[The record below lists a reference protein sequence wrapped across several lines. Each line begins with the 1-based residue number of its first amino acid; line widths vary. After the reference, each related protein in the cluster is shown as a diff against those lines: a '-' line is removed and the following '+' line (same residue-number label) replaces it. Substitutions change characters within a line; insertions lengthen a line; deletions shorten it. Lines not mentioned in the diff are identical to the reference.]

1 MQRIIRQARQFIGVL
16 LLATLCSETLA
27 QIGPNPGEIPPGT
40 LAPAESVSRSP
51 AATSSATTSS
61 AALPSESESVRPA
74 IDELL
79 LSAADS
85 FSQDQASSLDNS
97 PSPSPS
103 PSSSPSLARD
113 LNAASE
119 SLPIGLPAKR
129 SVLIGAEDSGNESLF
144 ETGGYLQ
151 TIVALLGVILLIL
164 GLGQVYKRLARTQ
177 GGLVGQLGAGGSA
190 PSGIIEV
197 IGRYPI
203 SKGMTLVV
211 LKFDRR
217 VLLLSHASSS
227 KGKWGQGASMQV
239 LCELSD
245 AEDIA
250 SILLKARS
258 ASGDSIAQSFEQTL
272 READELTDEHLRG
285 IDTSYSEVNPV
296 RFPSPRSA
304 PARTITTAEGDR
316 AELWSSGQGSQAASG
331 VLRKRLASMR
341 REQQG

>member
-1 MQRIIRQARQFIGVL
+1 MQRMTRQTRPLVSAL
-16 LLATLCSETLA
+16 LLGTLCSSGFA
-27 QIGPNPGEIPPGT
+27 QIGPNPGEIPSARVSVPLEG
-40 LAPAESVSRSP
+40 LASALQVTDEPTEI
-51 AATSSATTSS
+51 SSAD
-61 AALPSESESVRPA
+61 LPSRSESVRPA

-79 LSAADS
+79 LLAADD
-85 FSQDQASSLDNS
+85 FSRKQTQTPLPNDSVV
-97 PSPSPS
+97 
-103 PSSSPSLARD
+103 RD
-113 LNAASE
+113 LHAASESE

-129 SVLIGAEDSGNESLF
+129 SVLIGDEAASDELLF
-144 ETGGYLQ
+144 DGGGYVQ
-151 TIVALLGVILLIL
+151 TIIALLGVILLIL

-177 GGLVGQLGAGGSA
+177 GGLVGQLGAGGTA
-190 PSGIIEV
+190 PSGILEV

-296 RFPSPRSA
+296 RFPSPRTE

-316 AELWSSGQGSQAASG
+316 AELWSSGQNSQAASG

>member
-1 MQRIIRQARQFIGVL
+1 MLGGGDGP
-16 LLATLCSETLA
+16 A
-27 QIGPNPGEIPPGT
+27 QG
-40 LAPAESVSRSP
+40 
-51 AATSSATTSS
+51 
-61 AALPSESESVRPA
+61 ALPEGDRALDRASDSASVRPA

-79 LSAADS
+79 LSAAGDFSSNQTQTTLPDDS
-85 FSQDQASSLDNS
+85 PDDS
-97 PSPSPS
+97 PNDSVV
-103 PSSSPSLARD
+103 RD
-113 LNAASE
+113 LHAASE
-119 SLPIGLPAKR
+119 SASLPIGLPSAKR
-129 SVLIGAEDSGNESLF
+129 STLIGDGDAAAESLF
-144 ETGGYLQ
+144 EADGYLQ
-151 TIVALLGVILLIL
+151 TIMALLGVILLIL

-203 SKGMTLVV
+203 SRGMTLVV

-272 READELTDEHLRG
+272 READELTDEHLRE
-285 IDTSYSEVNPV
+285 IDTRYSEVNPV
-296 RFPSPRSA
+296 RFPSSRTEPT
-304 PARTITTAEGDR
+304 RTITTAEGDR
-316 AELWSSGQGSQAASG
+316 AELWSSDHGSQAAAG

-341 REQQG
+341 RGQQG

>member
-1 MQRIIRQARQFIGVL
+1 MQRTTRQTHRLVCAL
-16 LLATLCSETLA
+16 LLATLSSGTLA
-27 QIGPNPGEIPPGT
+27 QIGPTPGEIP
-40 LAPAESVSRSP
+40 SSP
-51 AATSSATTSS
+51 AMTPASPAVQATARATEKPTEEL
-61 AALPSESESVRPA
+61 LPKAEPSQSESVRPA

-79 LSAADS
+79 LSAAGDFSRRQVPRSSDS
-85 FSQDQASSLDNS
+85 VV
-97 PSPSPS
+97 
-103 PSSSPSLARD
+103 RD
-113 LNAASE
+113 LHTASE
-119 SLPIGLPAKR
+119 SASLPIGLPSAKR
-129 SVLIGAEDSGNESLF
+129 STLIGDGDAAAESLF
-144 ETGGYLQ
+144 EAGGYLQ
-151 TIVALLGVILLIL
+151 TIMALLGVILLIL

-177 GGLVGQLGAGGSA
+177 GGLAGQLGAGGSA

-203 SKGMTLVV
+203 SRGMTLVV

-296 RFPSPRSA
+296 RFPSPRTE

-316 AELWSSGQGSQAASG
+316 AELWSSDHGSQAAAG

-341 REQQG
+341 RGQQG

>member
-1 MQRIIRQARQFIGVL
+1 MQRITRQTYRLACAL
-16 LLATLCSETLA
+16 LLATPCLNAHA
-27 QIGPNPGEIPPGT
+27 QIGPNPGEIPPAISAST
-40 LAPAESVSRSP
+40 EPAPTPQSASP
-51 AATSSATTSS
+51 AAA
-61 AALPSESESVRPA
+61 PSDSESVRPA

-79 LSAADS
+79 LSAADD
-85 FSQDQASSLDNS
+85 FSSRQAQTPQPNNS
-97 PSPSPS
+97 V
-103 PSSSPSLARD
+103 ARD
-113 LNAASE
+113 LSAASE
-119 SLPIGLPAKR
+119 SLPIGRPMQR
-129 SVLIGAEDSGNESLF
+129 SALIGAQDSGDESLF
-144 ETGGYLQ
+144 EGGGYVQ

-177 GGLVGQLGAGGSA
+177 GGLVGQLGAGGTA

-341 REQQG
+341 RGQQG